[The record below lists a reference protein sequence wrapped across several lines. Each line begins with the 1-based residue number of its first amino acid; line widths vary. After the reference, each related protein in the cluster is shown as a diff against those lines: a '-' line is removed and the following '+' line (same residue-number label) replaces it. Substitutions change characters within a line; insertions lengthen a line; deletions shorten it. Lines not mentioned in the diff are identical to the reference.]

1 MIDTQLFEPSNSRWG
16 DIQLQLESWFKER
29 KLNVKVYPPG
39 MKTGDCTEP
48 YIVVKNDGSYK
59 HANFSTN
66 RDMYA
71 IMCYVPKQQYS
82 KLEPLVQKVKE
93 AMKPLVPMIVPYGQ
107 ETPSYYDDTCK
118 AHYISVEYENYKKC

>member
-1 MIDTQLFEPSNSRWG
+1 MIDILTFEPSDSRWQ
-16 DIQLQLESWFKER
+16 DIFLHLKQKGYE
-29 KLNVKVYPPG
+29 VYPPG
-39 MKTGDCTEP
+39 VKTGECTSP
-48 YIVVKNDGSYK
+48 YVVVKNDGGYK
-59 HANFSTN
+59 HANFSSN